1 MTFII
6 AFSPKKD
13 TAREA
18 RLYKLL
24 PGLQASEETVHES
37 RLLLFL

>member
-1 MTFII
+1 MSFIV
-6 AFSPKKD
+6 AFSPEKD
-13 TAREA
+13 TAGEE
-18 RLYKLL
+18 RLSKLL